1 MRHFIGWLLLLFA
14 CASAAQA
21 GTLTVRV
28 VGADGKPVSDAV
40 VTLRPQGGSAPALR
54 PQGRYEVKQ
63 FDTQFHPFV
72 SVVPVSA
79 TVYFPNLDPFKHH
92 VYSFSP
98 AKTFELKLFAKD
110 QTRSVLFDKA
120 GVVAV
125 GCNIHDNM
133 SAFIYVTD
141 TVWTAQTDASGQA
154 VIRDVP
160 AQALTL
166 SLWHPYLSVP
176 GGVSNEALAASG
188 ADRSKTIQ
196 VKLRAPPGHHM
207 NMGAY

>member
-1 MRHFIGWLLLLFA
+1 MRGLFCWFLMA
-14 CASAAQA
+14 FLCAPAVEA
-21 GTLTVRV
+21 GTLTLRV

-166 SLWHPYLSVP
+166 SLWHPYLSAP
-176 GGVSNEALAASG
+176 GGQITDTLPASA
-188 ADRSKTIQ
+188 ADRSKALTI
-196 VKLRAPPGHHM
+196 KLRPPPMHHM
-207 NMGAY
+207 SMY